1 MPQKLTASIEVT
13 GLLAIVATASTFAAI
28 GFLTEVGCIWLTLV
42 LLATILGLS
51 WYQFDGGRHPCFLF
65 MVMLFVF
72 QGGRLVGYV
81 VGLKQDPML
90 IEVQTRLPI
99 AVEPKFAEITLLIIV
114 LSAILVYFPCRYC
127 YKPAAFRRPL
137 DNRWLPSLYAL
148 VFMTVPFS
156 LYKNL
161 MYYSYIRAH
170 GGYLAIYT
178 DNAAVLQS
186 AGVVARTLS
195 LVNVTAILVLF
206 VVENRSKRMVA
217 VLWLFVALSVLDLLI
232 GFRGKFFS
240 EMISLW
246 FLVNLKTGRR
256 FKLPY
261 LISIA
266 SVISL
271 IAVAIGFFREN
282 QTFKM
287 VSPLGFLVV
296 QGVSLNVTEAA
307 VKFHSTFSRFGWE
320 YLWGGFLNGFT
331 PSAAHGLR
339 LWSGDLSVFLNPVA
353 SDLGFG
359 TASSYLGELYLF
371 GEIPSIVIGSLA
383 IGYCLHLLHR
393 VSSRTAGALLLAFI
407 LPPVIYLPRLELLNP
422 LAVLVKSCIG
432 LGVIAVFVLFF
443 DFILRVL
450 WIKASPR
457 RAGII

>member
-161 MYYSYIRAH
+161 MYYSYIRH
-170 GGYLAIYT
+170 TVDIS
-178 DNAAVLQS
+178 QS
-186 AGVVARTLS
+186 
-195 LVNVTAILVLF
+195 IQI
-206 VVENRSKRMVA
+206 M
-217 VLWLFVALSVLDLLI
+217 
-232 GFRGKFFS
+232 
-240 EMISLW
+240 
-246 FLVNLKTGRR
+246 
-256 FKLPY
+256 
-261 LISIA
+261 
-266 SVISL
+266 
-271 IAVAIGFFREN
+271 
-282 QTFKM
+282 
-287 VSPLGFLVV
+287 PLYCK
-296 QGVSLNVTEAA
+296 A
-307 VKFHSTFSRFGWE
+307 
-320 YLWGGFLNGFT
+320 
-331 PSAAHGLR
+331 
-339 LWSGDLSVFLNPVA
+339 PV
-353 SDLGFG
+353 
-359 TASSYLGELYLF
+359 
-371 GEIPSIVIGSLA
+371 
-383 IGYCLHLLHR
+383 
-393 VSSRTAGALLLAFI
+393 
-407 LPPVIYLPRLELLNP
+407 
-422 LAVLVKSCIG
+422 
-432 LGVIAVFVLFF
+432 
-443 DFILRVL
+443 
-450 WIKASPR
+450 
-457 RAGII
+457 